1 MPVSFKAAQGWTNL
15 TPFLTL
21 KGTAYP
27 LIHVLFTQEHP
38 VTIAQSC
45 SAFPCAVKEKKPK
58 NQNKPADIIKKF
70 HGLCSRL
77 QSHLVLFVEKLIK
90 NTLC

>member
-1 MPVSFKAAQGWTNL
+1 MPVSFKAAQDLTNL
-15 TPFLTL
+15 TPFFTL

-45 SAFPCAVKEKKPK
+45 SAFPCAVKEKK
-58 NQNKPADIIKKF
+58 NQKTKQTCRYNKKISWSLLKASELPCA
-70 HGLCSRL
+70 LCRKA
-77 QSHLVLFVEKLIK
+77 H
-90 NTLC
+90 